1 MTATFAN
8 YKKGFVHNATMRLSF
23 EAKLGIL
30 LIISALGFYVLNY
43 FLFHDLNFIERYLLA
58 QLGFLPISVLLV
70 TLVLNKLMVRRE
82 KRQRMEKLN
91 IVVGSFFAEIGKDL
105 LRYLSKYDEHIEN
118 IAREMLNLE
127 NFEEEDFERVKSKL
141 SARRYTIN
149 LEKIN
154 LYELRKFLLENKDF
168 AINLLDNPAIIEHEA
183 FTELLWNLLH
193 VTEELRRISNFE
205 NIPPEDYED
214 IKGDIEK
221 LYRLLIYEW
230 VAYVEYLKSRHP
242 HIFIYEAKTNPLI
255 PHAYHIKRRKIT

>member
-1 MTATFAN
+1 
-8 YKKGFVHNATMRLSF
+8 MRLSF

-43 FLFHDLNFIERYLLA
+43 FLFRDLNFIERYLLA

-82 KRQRMEKLN
+82 RMERIEKLN

-105 LRYLSKYDEHIEN
+105 LRYLSKYDERIES
-118 IAREMLNLE
+118 IAREMMNLE
-127 NFEEEDFERVKSKL
+127 NFGNEDFDRIRQKL
-141 SARRYTIN
+141 ENKRFEIA

-168 AINLLDNPAIIEHEA
+168 AINLLDNPAIIEHET

-205 NIPPEDYED
+205 NLPREDYED

-230 VAYVEYLKSRHP
+230 VAYVEYLKGRHP

-255 PHAYHIKRRKIT
+255 PHSYHVKRRKIT